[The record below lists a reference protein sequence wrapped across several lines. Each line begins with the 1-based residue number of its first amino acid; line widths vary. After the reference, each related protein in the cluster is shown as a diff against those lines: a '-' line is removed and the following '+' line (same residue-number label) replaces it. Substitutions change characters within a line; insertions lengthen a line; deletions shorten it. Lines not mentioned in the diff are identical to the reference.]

1 MPDDSIP
8 KKFLSLLDPTATSFT
23 FQTVPE
29 PKDQHPGLWPQV
41 LHGSLND
48 QLPKLTDLNSR
59 GAAIYVTVNET
70 DGAGRK
76 AENITRIRAIWQ
88 DDDCGYGGRFPLP
101 PSIIVS
107 SSPGKFQRYWLADGL
122 SADNYKGLMAT
133 MIRDFGSDPQAGA
146 DIARVLRVPGFLH
159 NKAAPYLVTI
169 LEASGRRYSRDELL
183 KAFPSPEQ
191 LCPRPLSFAVARPP
205 ATNEETFRI
214 KDALKRIDPD
224 PYDHWIQVGQILHG
238 HYNGQDEG
246 LGLWMEWAQA
256 SSKFALKEHTY
267 KWGTFGKISGRP
279 LGLGT
284 LFKLANDA
292 LFGR

>member
-1 MPDDSIP
+1 MIPPGRRAKSKPTVSNALMKQGGLSNHASLERHIFILLEERILKIIDDFICM
-8 KKFLSLLDPTATSFT
+8 KFLSLLDAAATSFT

-29 PKDQHPGLWPQV
+29 PKDQHPELWPQV
-41 LHGSLND
+41 LHGSMND
-48 QLPKLTDLNSR
+48 QLSKLTDLNSR

-122 SADNYKGLMAT
+122 SADDYKGLMAT

-146 DIARVLRVPGFLH
+146 DIARVLRLPGFFH

-169 LEASGRRYSRDELL
+169 LEASGTRYSRDELL
-183 KAFPSPEQ
+183 KAFPPPPPLLNGEEVQS
-191 LCPRPLSFAVARPP
+191 RPPPLPFARASSP

-214 KDALKRIDPD
+214 KMP
-224 PYDHWIQVGQILHG
+224 
-238 HYNGQDEG
+238 
-246 LGLWMEWAQA
+246 
-256 SSKFALKEHTY
+256 
-267 KWGTFGKISGRP
+267 
-279 LGLGT
+279 
-284 LFKLANDA
+284 
-292 LFGR
+292 